1 VLLALPEQPVL
12 LALPDLLD
20 RLAQLALSDLLDLRV
35 NKVFLALQDL
45 QVKMET
51 ASTMANHVASSMSKT
66 MQPNLVLFSGLTKA
80 RTCCFS
86 ASKPFHKHSHQA
98 A

>member
-45 QVKMET
+45 QEPMVT

-66 MQPNLVLFSGLTKA
+66 MSRSRELSCGRTLVQPFSLNA
-80 RTCCFS
+80 R
-86 ASKPFHKHSHQA
+86 
-98 A
+98 